1 MERWLLNATTPAT
14 AVLNA
19 VIFELIW
26 KFCSKSFVLDQLN
39 LQSGEVILGHSFKS
53 QIITKLGLEGCR
65 ILLE

>member
-19 VIFELIW
+19 VIFELIL
-26 KFCSKSFVLDQLN
+26 KFCSKSFVRDQLN

-53 QIITKLGLEGCR
+53 
-65 ILLE
+65 